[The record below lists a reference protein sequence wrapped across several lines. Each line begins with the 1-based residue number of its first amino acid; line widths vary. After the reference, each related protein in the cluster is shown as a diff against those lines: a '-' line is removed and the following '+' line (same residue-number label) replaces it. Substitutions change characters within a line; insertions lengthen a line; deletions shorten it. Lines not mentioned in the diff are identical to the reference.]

1 MGKRFATK
9 QERYDTVTSFFKS
22 GESQMSWCKAN
33 GVASSTLY
41 RWIKE
46 YKQNHKEVKFV
57 PLESKAARNT
67 HTQAEK
73 SFTPDSDAILIEL
86 GSCKIHMSQHIAMP
100 FIKELIKEVTDTHVQ
115 L

>member
-9 QERYDTVTSFFKS
+9 QERYDTVESFFRS
-22 GESQMSWCKAN
+22 GESQMSWCKEN

-41 RWIKE
+41 RWMKE

-57 PLESKAARNT
+57 PLEPKAGRNT
-67 HTQAEK
+67 QTER
-73 SFTPDSDAILIEL
+73 SFTPDSEAVLIEI
-86 GSCKIHMSQHIAMP
+86 GSCKIHMPKHIAMP